1 MPNRAF
7 SAILVLLINNP
18 KNMTLDQQFIE
29 KMKNKLMEEKGRIE
43 GELKRFA
50 NKDKHDKEAYNP
62 RFPDMTDK
70 LEESAAEVAQ
80 FVDELALEGSF
91 EQTLKA
97 IDHASDKINAGT
109 YGICDVCKKEIDPKR
124 LEANPSAATCVEHAK

>member
-1 MPNRAF
+1 
-7 SAILVLLINNP
+7 
-18 KNMTLDQQFIE
+18 MTLDRQFIE

-50 NKDKHDKEAYNP
+50 NKDEHDKETYDP

-80 FVDELALEGSF
+80 FVDELALEGNF
-91 EQTLKA
+91 EKTMKA
-97 IDHASDKINAGT
+97 IDHALDKIKAGT

>member
-1 MPNRAF
+1 
-7 SAILVLLINNP
+7 
-18 KNMTLDQQFIE
+18 MTLDKQFIE
-29 KMKNKLMEEKGRIE
+29 KMKGKLMEERARIE

-50 NKDKHDKEAYNP
+50 NKSEHDKDVYNP
-62 RFPDMTDK
+62 KFPDTTDK

-97 IDHASDKINAGT
+97 IDRALDKINAGT
-109 YGICDVCKKEIDPKR
+109 YGICDVCEKEIDPKR

>member
-1 MPNRAF
+1 MK
-7 SAILVLLINNP
+7 SKLL
-18 KNMTLDQQFIE
+18 
-29 KMKNKLMEEKGRIE
+29 EERSRIE

-62 RFPDMTDK
+62 RFPDTTDK
-70 LEESAAEVAQ
+70 LEESAGRVAQ
-80 FVDELALEGSF
+80 FVDELALEDSF

-97 IDHASDKINAGT
+97 IDHALEKMEDNS
-109 YGICDVCKKEIDPKR
+109 YGICDVCKKEINPKR